1 MALGIITSYKIGKNR
16 DGDADR
22 ILLQVKMLDEDVR
35 TVELFPGAG
44 VDFNPANDCRVEV
57 VEANGVK
64 ITGIISDDI
73 SPESDPGEYEI
84 YSTDNPAVVKKA
96 KIKLSSNGDITIT
109 AFTGAKIEVKAS
121 GDIVLN
127 DGTDTAVK
135 FSELETAFNQLKDDF
150 DDFINTVY
158 NLHNHPTALV
168 GPVSTPSVTGSPSTA
183 DISAAEVPEVKL

>member
-1 MALGIITSYKIGKNR
+1 MALGIITSHKIGKNR

-44 VDFNPANDCRVEV
+44 VDSNPANGCRVEV

-64 ITGIISDDI
+64 ISGIVSDDI
-73 SPESDPGEYEI
+73 APESDPGEYEI
-84 YSTDNPAVVKKA
+84 YSTDSPAVAKKA
-96 KIKLSSNGDITIT
+96 SVKLASNGDITIT
-109 AFTGAKIEVKAS
+109 AFTGAKIEIKAD
-121 GDIVLN
+121 GDIILN
-127 DGTDTAVK
+127 SGTDTAVK

-150 DDFINTVY
+150 DDFVNTVY
-158 NLHNHPTALV
+158 NLHNHPTAPV